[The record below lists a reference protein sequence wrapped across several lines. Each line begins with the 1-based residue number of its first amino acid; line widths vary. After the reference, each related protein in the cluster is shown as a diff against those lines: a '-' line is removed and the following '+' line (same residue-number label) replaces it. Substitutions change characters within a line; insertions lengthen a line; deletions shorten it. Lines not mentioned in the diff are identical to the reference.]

1 MKNLKPKSTEPHE
14 IIIKLFE
21 EVEYLVKRLGKLKVS
36 NILDTDTEYLN
47 TVYHHLLQDHQ
58 LPQNEWDREDYES
71 KQEAFVDFLS
81 EKYQTALKK
90 RMRMESLK
98 EIKTENKEKTT
109 IKCFAYNE
117 ICQTSKFGPK
127 KKEDKNVGP
136 KVTTNKASIS
146 TQETKEC
153 PC

>member
-1 MKNLKPKSTEPHE
+1 MGYGGLRKQIGSICRLSKRIISNCTE
-14 IIIKLFE
+14 
-21 EVEYLVKRLGKLKVS
+21 
-36 NILDTDTEYLN
+36 
-47 TVYHHLLQDHQ
+47 
-58 LPQNEWDREDYES
+58 
-71 KQEAFVDFLS
+71 
-81 EKYQTALKK
+81 K

-127 KKEDKNVGP
+127 KKEDKKVGP
-136 KVTTNKASIS
+136 KIIANKASIS
-146 TQETKEC
+146 IQETKEC